1 MRPLLERA
9 ISFRL
14 SDDKY
19 RQYTAAAAEIG
30 LRLSEYLRFRLDTED
45 HIGEQIS
52 QLRLA
57 LLDKDESET
66 DGGALMPLMLELLLL
81 ARKQASPAEL
91 RAVHQE
97 LDRLGHAPWTPEQ
110 HPLATD

>member
-1 MRPLLERA
+1 MQLLERP

-14 SDDKY
+14 SDAARKRY
-19 RQYTAAAAEIG
+19 EAAAAERG
-30 LRLSEYLRFRLDTED
+30 MTLSGYLRARLEIDDQVED
-45 HIGEQIS
+45 HVS

-57 LLDKDESET
+57 LLDRDESES
-66 DGGALMPLMLELLLL
+66 GGAAPTPLLLELLLL

-97 LDRLGHAPWTPEQ
+97 LDRLGHAPWTPER
-110 HPLATD
+110 PPPATD